1 MSTFGGQR
9 ALASTSVLLAAA
21 MLLVLGVFNLIQGL
35 VALFKDDVYLI
46 EASGLVLTTDYT
58 MWGWALFTQGV
69 VLILAALSLFSFG
82 GFGRWFAMA
91 VVVATMIGQFAFFPA
106 YPLWGVIV
114 IGISAVVLW
123 ALTFGWREATEG

>member
-9 ALASTSVLLAAA
+9 ALASTSVLFAAA

-46 EASGLVLTTDYT
+46 GASGLVLTTDYT

-91 VVVATMIGQFAFFPA
+91 VVVATMIGQFAFLPA